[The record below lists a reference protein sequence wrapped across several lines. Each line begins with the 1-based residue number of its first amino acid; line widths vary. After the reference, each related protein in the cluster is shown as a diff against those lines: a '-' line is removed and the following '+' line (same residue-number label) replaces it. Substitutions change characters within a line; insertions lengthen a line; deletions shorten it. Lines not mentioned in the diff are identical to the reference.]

1 MDFLL
6 WTEGKPVAIL
16 NSEQEGADGWF
27 PHKRTSGRFPA
38 PVEECTAMN
47 RTAAAAERLGGHAV
61 VIGGSMAGIL
71 AARVLADHYD
81 RVTLLE
87 RDRLPDAP
95 EARKGTPQARHIHV
109 LLAAGRRALDRLL
122 PGVTGDMFAAGALE
136 YDGINDVEWVHHYG
150 PAIRFPSDLQVVG
163 ASRDLID
170 WAVRRKALANPRI
183 QVQQADV
190 ANLRVADGRVVGV
203 TAEDRSGPTRRE
215 VSVDADLVVDAGG
228 RGSHAPQ
235 WLEEHGYPRPTETV
249 INGFLGYATRLV
261 RPPANWVSD
270 WKALYIQSAPPER
283 RRGGVIAL
291 VEGGC
296 WFVSLAGGGKDYP
309 PTDEAAFRAFARS
322 VADRRFAEFYEAA
335 EPLSPIIATRS
346 TENRVRH
353 YESLARRPE
362 GFLVTGDAACAFNPV
377 YGQGMSAA
385 ANGAETLGNCLRTCR
400 NGKTVGLAE
409 RFQKQLAGANK
420 RPWLL
425 ATGTD
430 YRYLEVEGPPPGW
443 TTRFSHGYLDR
454 VMALTTK
461 SRGIR
466 KKFSDVLHLIR
477 SPACLLSRRTSCSV
491 RRSREGRSASHEGR
505 HEA

>member
-1 MDFLL
+1 
-6 WTEGKPVAIL
+6 
-16 NSEQEGADGWF
+16 
-27 PHKRTSGRFPA
+27 
-38 PVEECTAMN
+38 MN
-47 RTAAAAERLGGHAV
+47 PTNPTLRLGGHAV

-71 AARVLADHYD
+71 AARVLADHFD
-81 RVTLLE
+81 RVTILE
-87 RDRLPDAP
+87 RDHLPDGP
-95 EARKGTPQARHIHV
+95 EPRKGTPQARHIHV
-109 LLAAGRRALDRLL
+109 LLVAGRRALDRLL

-150 PAIRFPSDLQVVG
+150 SAIRFPSDLQVVG

-170 WAVRRKALANPRI
+170 WAIRRAVLANPRV

-190 ANLRVADGRVVGV
+190 SNIRVAEGRVIGV

-215 VSVDADLVVDAGG
+215 ISVDADLVVDAGG

-235 WLEEHGYPRPTETV
+235 WLEGHGYPRPTETV

-261 RPPANWVSD
+261 RPPTNWAGG

-283 RRGGVIAL
+283 RRGGVIAE
-291 VEGGC
+291 VEGGR

-309 PTDEAAFRAFARS
+309 PTDEEAFRAFARS
-322 VADRRFAEFYEAA
+322 VADPRFAAFYEAS
-335 EPLSPIIATRS
+335 EPLSPIVATRS
-346 TENRVRH
+346 TENRLRH

-362 GFLVTGDAACAFNPV
+362 CFLVTGDAACAFNPV

-385 ANGAETLGNCLRTCR
+385 AIGAETLGACLRTCQDV
-400 NGKTVGLAE
+400 KTAGLAE
-409 RFQKQLAGANK
+409 RFQKQLAAGNQ

-430 YRYLEVEGPPPGW
+430 YRYLEVEGPSPGW
-443 TTRFSHGYLDR
+443 ATRLSHGYLDR

-466 KKFSDVLHLIR
+466 KKFTDVLHLIR
-477 SPACLLSRRTSCSV
+477 SPASLFTPDILV
-491 RRSREGRSASHEGR
+491 RAAFTRG
-505 HEA
+505 